1 MNDTVI
7 ASFTKRYES
16 LGGQV
21 RVAVSTES
29 AALAAVEIVRER
41 GGTRVAVAGLDEP
54 LAEAFERALA
64 GAGVEVLREP
74 FTGVKLPH
82 GIDEC
87 QAGITGAV
95 FGIAQS
101 GTLAEVATNDAV
113 RLVSGLPRTHIG
125 VVKASEIVERFEDA
139 APRLRAIFSEHSGAC
154 TVSFISGPSRT
165 GDIELI
171 LTMGVHGPEAAYV
184 IVLDDAEGRDSQ

>member
-1 MNDTVI
+1 MNDT
-7 ASFTKRYES
+7 ALESFTKRYES
-16 LGGQV
+16 LGGHV
-21 RVAVSTES
+21 RVVSSAGAAAE
-29 AALAAVEIVRER
+29 AALEIVRER
-41 GGTRVAVAGLDEP
+41 GGTRVAIAGLEED
-54 LAEAFERALA
+54 LAAAFDQRLA
-64 GAGVEVLREP
+64 GSGLEVLREP
-74 FTGVKLPH
+74 FAGIRLPH

-87 QAGITGAV
+87 QVGVTGAA

-113 RLVSGLPRTHIG
+113 RLVSGLPRAHIG
-125 VVKASEIVERFEDA
+125 VVRASEIVEHFEDA
-139 APRLRAIFSEHSGAC
+139 APRLRAIFSEYSGAC

-184 IVLDDAEGRDSQ
+184 IVLDDAEGRVSR

>member
-1 MNDTVI
+1 MNDT
-7 ASFTKRYES
+7 ALESFTKRYES
-16 LGGQV
+16 LGGHV
-21 RVAVSTES
+21 HAAGNVES
-29 AALAAVEIVRER
+29 AAQAVLEIVRER
-41 GGTRVAVAGLDEP
+41 SGTRVAMAGLEEHLAAAFGRV
-54 LAEAFERALA
+54 LAES
-64 GAGVEVLREP
+64 GVEVLREP
-74 FTGVKLPH
+74 FASIKLPH

-87 QAGITGAV
+87 QVGITGAA

-113 RLVSGLPRTHIG
+113 RLVSGLPRAHIG

-139 APRLRAIFSEHSGAC
+139 APRLRAIFNEHSGAC

-184 IVLDDAEGRDSQ
+184 IVLDDAERRVPQ